1 MKTKRLNMKARV
13 LVSGIALAL
22 LGTPLAIQQ
31 ISSVSFVTP
40 AYAAETHDSDH
51 GGSAGHQSGSG
62 GHYGVGG
69 SGHDSASGHRSS
81 NTLEENVLRGEED
94 ESEGG
99 SGSGYEEGSRHD
111 QGQYDSN
118 KMQGGGSGAPG
129 EDSDAKG
136 PRFSG
141 GQGDAEHGGKPAW
154 AQEGVPSDVDLG
166 RLNVARS
173 PSKVLDR
180 SLAEALATLSTN
192 PDLYKLASLD
202 EVIAAIKSGTL
213 ADGTAIVRI
222 DSPLENL
229 ALYKDLLQDGKIVL
243 PDGTTFTTTL
253 TNMDLAAIFLGG
265 ASDKTITVTDNTVE
279 AVSTI
284 LGVTVDDPAALATSA
299 DAVRDAIYTAHEGI
313 E

>member
-1 MKTKRLNMKARV
+1 MKTRRLNMKARV
-13 LVSGIALAL
+13 VVSGIALAL

-31 ISSVSFVTP
+31 ISSISFIPPV
-40 AYAAETHDSDH
+40 YAAESHEGGH
-51 GGSAGHQSGSG
+51 GGGGHQGGAG
-62 GHYGVGG
+62 GHYGGGG
-69 SGHDSASGHRSS
+69 SGHDSAAGHGGSK
-81 NTLEENVLRGEED
+81 TLEENVLRGEED
-94 ESEGG
+94 EGEGG

-111 QGQYDSN
+111 QGNYDSN

-154 AQEGVPSDVDLG
+154 AQEGVPSDVELG

-180 SLAEALATLSTN
+180 SLAEALVTLSTS
-192 PDLYKLASLD
+192 PDLYQLASLD
-202 EVIAAIKSGTL
+202 DVIAAIKSGTL
-213 ADGTAIVRI
+213 PDGTAIVRI

-229 ALYKDLLQDGKIVL
+229 ALYKDLLQDGKVVL

-253 TNMDLAAIFLGG
+253 STTDLAAIFLGG
-265 ASDKTITVTDNTVE
+265 ASDKTLEVTDQTVD
-279 AVSTI
+279 AVGTI
-284 LGVTVDDPAALATSA
+284 LNVTVDDPAALADKA
-299 DAVRDAIYTAHEGI
+299 DDVREAIYDAHEGV

>member
-1 MKTKRLNMKARV
+1 MKTRRLNTKARV

-22 LGTPLAIQQ
+22 LGTPLAMQQ
-31 ISSVSFVTP
+31 ISSISFVTP
-40 AYAAETHDSDH
+40 VYAAESHAGGH
-51 GGSAGHQSGSG
+51 GGGGHQGGAG
-62 GHYGVGG
+62 GHYGSGG
-69 SGHDSASGHRSS
+69 SDHDSAVGHGGSK
-81 NTLEENVLRGEED
+81 TLEENVLRGEED
-94 ESEGG
+94 EGEGG

-111 QGQYDSN
+111 HGNYDSN

-154 AQEGVPSDVDLG
+154 AQEGVPSDVELG

-173 PSKVLDR
+173 PAKVLDR
-180 SLAEALATLSTN
+180 SLAEALATLSVS
-192 PDLYKLASLD
+192 PDLYQLKSLD
-202 EVIAAIKSGTL
+202 DVIAAIKSGTL
-213 ADGTAIVRI
+213 PDGTAIVRI

-243 PDGTTFTTTL
+243 PDGSTFTTTL
-253 TNMDLAAIFLGG
+253 SDTDLAAIFLGG
-265 ASDKTITVTDNTVE
+265 ASDKTVEVTDQTVE
-279 AVSTI
+279 ALGTI
-284 LGVTVDDPAALATSA
+284 LDVTADDPVALADKA
-299 DAVRDAIYTAHEGI
+299 DDVREAIYEAHEGI

>member
-1 MKTKRLNMKARV
+1 MKTRRLNMKARV
-13 LVSGIALAL
+13 VVSGIALAL

-31 ISSVSFVTP
+31 ISSISFIPPV
-40 AYAAETHDSDH
+40 YAAESHEGGH
-51 GGSAGHQSGSG
+51 GGGGHQGGAG
-62 GHYGVGG
+62 GHYGGGG
-69 SGHDSASGHRSS
+69 SGHDSAAGHGGSK
-81 NTLEENVLRGEED
+81 TLEENVLRGEED
-94 ESEGG
+94 EGEGG

-111 QGQYDSN
+111 QGNYDSN

-154 AQEGVPSDVDLG
+154 AQEGVPSDVELG

-180 SLAEALATLSTN
+180 SLAEALVTLSTS
-192 PDLYKLASLD
+192 PDLYQLASLD
-202 EVIAAIKSGTL
+202 DVIAAIKSGTL
-213 ADGTAIVRI
+213 PDGTAIVRI

-229 ALYKDLLQDGKIVL
+229 ALYKDLLQDGKVVL

-253 TNMDLAAIFLGG
+253 STTDLAAIFLGG
-265 ASDKTITVTDNTVE
+265 ASDKTLEVTDQTVD
-279 AVSTI
+279 AVGTI
-284 LGVTVDDPAALATSA
+284 LNVTVDDPAALADKA
-299 DAVRDAIYTAHEGI
+299 DDVRAAIYEAHEGI

>member
-1 MKTKRLNMKARV
+1 MKTKRLNTKARV

-22 LGTPLAIQQ
+22 LGAPLAIQQ
-31 ISSVSFVTP
+31 MSSVSFIAP
-40 AYAAETHDSDH
+40 AYAAESH
-51 GGSAGHQSGSG
+51 GGGQGGAG
-62 GHYGVGG
+62 GHYGSGG
-69 SGHDSASGHRSS
+69 SAQDSAGHGSS
-81 NTLEENVLRGEED
+81 KTLEENVLRGEE
-94 ESEGG
+94 EEGEGG
-99 SGSGYEEGSRHD
+99 SGSGYQEGSRHD
-111 QGQYDSN
+111 HGNFDSN

-141 GQGDAEHGGKPAW
+141 GQGDAEHGGKPGW
-154 AQEGVPSDVDLG
+154 AQEGVPSDVELG

-180 SLAEALATLSTN
+180 SLAEALATLSTSPN
-192 PDLYKLASLD
+192 LYQLASLD

-213 ADGTAIVRI
+213 PDGTAIVRI

-243 PDGTTFTTTL
+243 PDGTVFTSTL
-253 TNMDLAAIFLGG
+253 SSTDLAAIFLGG
-265 ASDKTITVTDNTVE
+265 ASDKTVEVTDKTVE
-279 AVSTI
+279 AVDTI
-284 LGVTVDDPAALATSA
+284 LDVSVEDPAALATSA
-299 DAVRDAIYTAHEGI
+299 DAVREAVYDAHEGV